1 MDWPFHPFG
10 SKGKAAGWTIGVCNN
25 KDELTRAGKLSLSC
39 YKGVAMTVHLDN
51 LSFTCGLTDWTE
63 I

>member
-10 SKGKAAGWTIGVCNN
+10 SKGKPAGRTVSADNN
-25 KDELTRAGKLSLSC
+25 KVELAWAGKLSLSC
-39 YKGVAMTVHLDN
+39 YKGVAMTS
-51 LSFTCGLTDWTE
+51 LSFTCGPTYWTN